1 MQNEREFA
9 SAIIILYMHCNKI
22 EEFMEIIIG
31 WENIK
36 EIILGVILKPRGL
49 AMGSGGFAK

>member
-36 EIILGVILKPRGL
+36 EIILGVILKPHGL
-49 AMGSGGFAK
+49 P